1 MATTTVNLLDQL
13 GGKELKARYA
23 DEAGRA
29 TNDGAGNNI
38 ATQLSTKI
46 EGVANSPSFV
56 APTTVVVVSAL
67 PNTRDPNTIYL
78 IPETIT

>member
-1 MATTTVNLLDQL
+1 MASVTLVDQI
-13 GGKELKARYA
+13 GGKELKALV
-23 DEAGRA
+23 A
-29 TNDGAGNNI
+29 TNDGSGNNI
-38 ATQLSTKI
+38 ATQLAAKI
-46 EGVANSPSFV
+46 EGVANSPFV